1 MNVLLFYG
9 TLGIYAIA
17 TVAYLVYL
25 VKPHQVLGRAA
36 TGLITAGFLVHC
48 TFTVVRYFEAGH
60 TPITNLH
67 ESLSFFSLAVIG
79 VFIAFERKYRIH
91 ILGSFVTPLALL
103 LMLASSIYPSAIPLL
118 PPALKSRWLFVHST
132 LAFVSYATFSVAFGA
147 AIMYL
152 IQEHFLKK
160 KQLGPLYQKLPSLDV
175 LDDINYRCL
184 TFGFPLLTVAI
195 ITGAIWAETAWGTY
209 WSWDPKETWSLITW
223 FIYAALLHGRLTTGW
238 RGRKAALLSII
249 GFFVLLFTF
258 LGVNLLPSDSQHKYD
273 RLLGDKQK

>member
-1 MNVLLFYG
+1 MNALLFYG

-17 TVAYLVYL
+17 TVAYLAYL
-25 VKPHQVLGRAA
+25 LKPQEKLGRAA
-36 TGLITAGFLVHC
+36 YLSISGGFVIHC
-48 TFTVVRYFEAGH
+48 AFTIVRYFEAGH

>member
-1 MNVLLFYG
+1 MNALLFYG
-9 TLGIYAIA
+9 TLGIYACA
-17 TVAYLVYL
+17 TVAYLAYL
-25 VKPHQVLGRAA
+25 LKPQEKLGRAA
-36 TGLITAGFLVHC
+36 YLLISGGFAIHC
-48 TFTVVRYFEAGH
+48 AFTVARYLEAGH

-79 VFIAFERKYRIH
+79 VFLAFERKYRIH

-118 PPALKSRWLFVHST
+118 PPALKSRWLLVHST
-132 LAFVSYATFSVAFGA
+132 LAFLSYATFAVAFGA

-152 IQEHFLKK
+152 IQEHFLKRK
-160 KQLGPLYQKLPSLDV
+160 RLGALYQKLPALDI
-175 LDDINYRCL
+175 LDEINYRCL

-223 FIYAALLHGRLTTGW
+223 FVYAALLHGRLTTGW
-238 RGRKAALLSII
+238 RGRRAALLSII
-249 GFFVLLFTF
+249 GFFILLFTF